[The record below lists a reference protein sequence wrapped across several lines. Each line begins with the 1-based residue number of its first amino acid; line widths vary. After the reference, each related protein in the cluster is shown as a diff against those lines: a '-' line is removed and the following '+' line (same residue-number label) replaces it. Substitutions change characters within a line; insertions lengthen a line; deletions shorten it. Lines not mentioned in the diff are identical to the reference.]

1 MFVFFPSSTWLHG
14 LREEADAEE
23 EEMESEK
30 EEEEEDSEE
39 SVGLRPKPAT
49 VGMELVES
57 APLTKAQTRELRR
70 LMKLDCGWFSNL
82 LDSWRCTEMNSYRC
96 STHRRF

>member
-1 MFVFFPSSTWLHG
+1 M
-14 LREEADAEE
+14 D
-23 EEMESEK
+23 SEK
-30 EEEEEDSEE
+30 EEGDSE
-39 SVGLRPKPAT
+39 SVELRPKPAT

-82 LDSWRCTEMNSYRC
+82 LDS
-96 STHRRF
+96 